1 MNLPTM
7 QPYDHPENGV
17 IDVRDDSGA
26 EIARLRLDH
35 LDLSVALR
43 LSALFAASPG
53 LYDALKRLLG
63 AMPLRAISISTADGV
78 IGSGDCQQIDAALV
92 SARAA
97 LAYADKWHSFGP
109 GGGIIAT
116 LDPAKVDN
124 PAPTLGP
131 PDDIVGDVLYD
142 RLEEANERMR
152 NTDGTSDPHWEVER
166 EKVMKATEQHAHV
179 ASELRVLDARLVQLA
194 ETMERTMSLKAAVVA
209 AEAVTEHNVL
219 CQVIRVYRVTVDDVD
234 AEAAMVKVHEMTV
247 EEIESTGKQIDVTT
261 DNFEIE

>member
-131 PDDIVGDVLYD
+131 PDDIVGDVLHD
-142 RLEEANERMR
+142 RLEKINELCGDH
-152 NTDGTSDPHWEVER
+152 NADPMWEIER
-166 EKVMKATEQHAHV
+166 EKVMKAIEQHAHV
-179 ASELRVLDARLVQLA
+179 GSELRVLDARLVQLA
-194 ETMERTMSLKAAVVA
+194 EAMERTRGLADL
-209 AEAVTEHNVL
+209 AEAIDEAGDHNIL

-234 AEAAMVKVHEMTV
+234 AEAAMVKVHEMNV

-261 DNFEIE
+261 DNFEVE